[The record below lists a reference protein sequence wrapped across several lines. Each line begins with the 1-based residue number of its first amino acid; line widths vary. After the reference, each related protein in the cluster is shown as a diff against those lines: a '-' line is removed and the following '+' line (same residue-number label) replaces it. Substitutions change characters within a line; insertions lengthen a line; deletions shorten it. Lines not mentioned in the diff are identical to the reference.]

1 MNTEQVN
8 EDITALD
15 NNGIQYWMSRFILE
29 VRKKDGSEYPPNTLH
44 HICCGILHH
53 LRESGRPDIDIFKD
67 TLFADFRATLD
78 SEMKWLQSLGI
89 IAKKR

>member
-15 NNGIQYWMSRFILE
+15 NNGIHTYIQYWMSRFVPE

-44 HICCGILHH
+44 HISGIPRH
-53 LRESGRPDIDIFKD
+53 LRESGRPDISSKIPRSPIFVLLLTVK
-67 TLFADFRATLD
+67 
-78 SEMKWLQSLGI
+78 
-89 IAKKR
+89 